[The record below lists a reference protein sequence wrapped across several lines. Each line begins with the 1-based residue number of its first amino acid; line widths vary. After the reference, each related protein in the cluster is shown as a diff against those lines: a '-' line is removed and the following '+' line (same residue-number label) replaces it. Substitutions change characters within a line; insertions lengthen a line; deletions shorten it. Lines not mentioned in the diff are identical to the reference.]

1 MYSHGFLK
9 VAACSP
15 KSRLADCMYN
25 AKEILNVLNS
35 EEMKSKNPAI
45 VAFPELSIP
54 GYSIGDLVFQK
65 YLYDESQKALK
76 YLLKNVTYK
85 GVYIVGSFVY
95 INDLIYNCAIVCQ
108 QGEIL
113 GIVPKSFLPNTNE
126 FHEGRWFSSA
136 DEILGSVN
144 FCTYICKEVPFGRLL
159 FKCNDVAFGVEIC
172 ADMWAPASPNET
184 LYASGAVI
192 VFNLSASPAIVNK
205 KEKRE
210 TLTKAISLKMNGAYV
225 YVSNNASES
234 TSELVFSSH
243 KIISYNGDILSSDD
257 EISFESRVIYADID
271 VCKLHSIRR
280 CNSYYKNAQTLL
292 NEDLPVIE
300 FKALPTDEYKFEK
313 PLDPLPFVPKSDDEF
328 KEIIDIQTISVIK
341 RLDYIGINH
350 VVIGVSGGLDSTLA
364 LLSLVYAFDKHGISR
379 KNIIGVR
386 LPSNSNSSNTYNNS
400 VHLMEK
406 LRVTQLEINIMDQV
420 NGQLKKIGHDG
431 IKHDVTYENV
441 QARYRT
447 YCLMNLANLHN
458 AIVVGTSDMSE
469 VALGWSTFNGDQMAM
484 YGLNAGLTKT
494 ALREVCRYYINIYP
508 EVAGEINRI
517 IETPISPELAGSNQK
532 TEDLIGKYE
541 INDFIL
547 YHFMVNKDSFERI
560 SYLMQ
565 KAFNVSKEF
574 ADKSIDNFNKRF
586 YSQQYK
592 RLTMPEGVKIMDLS
606 LSPRTEVKLN
616 GDIYPPV
623 KLINS

>member
-25 AKEILNVLNS
+25 AQEILKVLNS
-35 EEMKSKNPAI
+35 EEVKTKNPAVI
-45 VAFPELSIP
+45 AFPELSIT

-65 YLYDESQKALK
+65 YLYDESQEALQ
-76 YLLKNVTYK
+76 YLLENVTYQ
-85 GVYIVGSFVY
+85 GVYIVGSFVC

-108 QGEIL
+108 QGKIL

-126 FHEGRWFSSA
+126 FHEGRWFSA
-136 DEILGSVN
+136 PNDVLKRIDC
-144 FCTYICKEVPFGRLL
+144 CTYIHKEVPFGRLL
-159 FKCNDVAFGVEIC
+159 FKCDDVIFGVEIC
-172 ADMWAPASPNET
+172 ADMWAPVSPNET

-210 TLTKAISLKMNGAYV
+210 TLTKAISLKMSGAYV

-234 TSELVFSSH
+234 TSESVFSSH

-257 EISFESRVIYADID
+257 KISFESSIIYADID
-271 VCKLHSIRR
+271 IDKLHSIRR
-280 CNSYYKNAQTLL
+280 TNSYYKNSQVLL
-292 NEDLPVIE
+292 NYDLEIVE
-300 FKALPTDEYKFEK
+300 FMIMPTDNYNFEK
-313 PLDPLPFVPKSDDEF
+313 PLDPLPFVPKSDNEF
-328 KEIIDIQTISVIK
+328 NEIIDIQAISVIK

-350 VVIGVSGGLDSTLA
+350 VVLGISGGLDSTLA
-364 LLSLVYAFDKHGISR
+364 LLSLVYAFDKYGISR

-386 LPSNSNSSNTYNNS
+386 LPSSSNSSNTYNNS

-406 LRVTQLEINIMDQV
+406 LGVTQLEINIMEGV
-420 NGQLKKIGHDG
+420 NDQLKKIGHDG

-447 YCLMNLANLHN
+447 YCLMNLANLYN
-458 AIVVGTSDMSE
+458 AIVIGTSDMSE

-508 EVAGEINRI
+508 EVSEEINNI
-517 IETPISPELAGSNQK
+517 IQTPISPELTGTNQK

-547 YHFMVNKDSFERI
+547 YHFMVSKDSFERI